1 MKVIGLTGGIGSGK
15 STVSRF
21 LGEMGAVVLDA
32 DKVGHQAYQPGT
44 ETWKEL
50 VAAFGE
56 DIVAS
61 DSTIDR
67 RKLGAIV
74 FADPEALAH
83 LNRIVHPRMFDM
95 MKARIEEYRGQ
106 GTEVVVLEAAILLE
120 ANWTPLVDEVWVT
133 VASEPTVVKRT
144 RERTGLPEEQ
154 IKARIRSQL
163 SNEERSQQAK
173 VVITN
178 DGDLE
183 ELRVKVE
190 ELWQEL
196 RK

>member
-56 DIVAS
+56 DIVAP

-83 LNRIVHPRMFDM
+83 LNRIMHPRMFDM

-133 VASEPTVVKRT
+133 VASESIVVQRT

-196 RK
+196 QK

>member
-56 DIVAS
+56 DIVAP

-74 FADPEALAH
+74 FADPEALAR
-83 LNRIVHPRMFDM
+83 LNRIMHPRMFDM

-133 VASEPTVVKRT
+133 VASESMVVQRT

-196 RK
+196 QK

>member
-56 DIVAS
+56 DIVAL

-74 FADPEALAH
+74 FADPEALAR
-83 LNRIVHPRMFDM
+83 LNRIMHPRMFDM

-133 VASEPTVVKRT
+133 VASESTVVQRT

-196 RK
+196 QK

>member
-56 DIVAS
+56 DIVDP

-67 RKLGAIV
+67 RMLGAIV

-83 LNRIVHPRMFDM
+83 LNRIMHPRMFDM

-133 VASEPTVVKRT
+133 VASESTVVQRT

-196 RK
+196 QK

>member
-50 VAAFGE
+50 LAAFGE

-74 FADPEALAH
+74 FADPEALAR
-83 LNRIVHPRMFDM
+83 LNRIMHPRMFDM

-133 VASEPTVVKRT
+133 VASESTVVQRT